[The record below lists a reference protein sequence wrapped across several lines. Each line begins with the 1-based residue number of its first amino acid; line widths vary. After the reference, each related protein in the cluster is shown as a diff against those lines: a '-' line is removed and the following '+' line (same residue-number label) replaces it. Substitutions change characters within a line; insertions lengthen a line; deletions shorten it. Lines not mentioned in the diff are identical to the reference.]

1 MAITP
6 QTDIRLLKT
15 PFEIDNKN
23 QLTFSNITAQTNYFT
38 GLPFLEEDNCT
49 YQRKDNVIRFPAH
62 IDNIINYNYVM
73 YKNEA
78 YTNKWFYAFITR
90 MEYINDNLTLIH
102 IQTDVFQT
110 WQFDIIYKKM
120 FVEREHVSDDTVG
133 THIIDESLQLGEY
146 ICNKKQNWLNDD
158 IDENAAGYTPSL
170 CVVMG
175 ATSKYDGTLQ
185 EGVLIDGIYAGLRYY
200 SFNNDSTGITAL
212 NNWLEE
218 YADASK
224 IDAIQCMFMLPKY
237 LCSGADRNDHLESG
251 TNYPRTRY
259 INHGEASS
267 INKNIDFSLANLD
280 GYVPV
285 NNKLKTYPF
294 CYMLCSNNSG
304 TDVIYRYEDFYT
316 KNGNG
321 VKTIENPKFKIR
333 SCLTPSGSTRLIPE
347 NYKGVAV
354 NDEEGINMGKFP
366 ICSWNTDVYTNW
378 LTQNG
383 VNIGLSIAGSAI
395 SGIAGYATGNPIGIA
410 SGILGVANTI
420 GEIYKESKLPPQ
432 ANGNV
437 NSGDVTAA
445 MGKNDFFF
453 YGMSI
458 KKQYAKIIDDYF
470 SAYGYKINDVKIPNI
485 TGRTNWNYVK
495 TINCNILG
503 DIPQEDLQTLKD
515 MFNSGITFWHNASTF
530 LDYSQSNSIIS

>member
-6 QTDIRLLKT
+6 HTDIRILKT

-23 QLTFSNITAQTNYFT
+23 QLTFSNITNQTNYFL
-38 GLPFLEEDNCT
+38 GLPFVEKDNCT

-62 IDNIINYNYVM
+62 IDDIISYNYVM
-73 YKNEA
+73 YKNFN
-78 YTNKWFYAFITR
+78 YSNKWFYAFITK
-90 MEYINDNLTLIH
+90 MEYVNDNLTLIY
-102 IQTDVFQT
+102 IQTDTFQT
-110 WQFDIIYKKM
+110 WQFDIVYKKM
-120 FVEREHVSDDTVG
+120 FVEREHVNDDTVG

-158 IDENAAGYTPSL
+158 IDENVTNYTPQL

-175 ATSKYDGTLQ
+175 ATSKYDGTLA

-200 SFNNDSTGITAL
+200 SFNTDSTGINAL
-212 NNWLEE
+212 NDWLEE
-218 YADASK
+218 YANASK

-237 LCSGADRNDHLESG
+237 LCNGADRNDHLEAG
-251 TNYPRTRY
+251 TNLPRTRY
-259 INHGEASS
+259 INHTSGTS
-267 INKNIDFSLANLD
+267 INKDIDFTLSTLD
-280 GYVPV
+280 GYTPV

-316 KNGNG
+316 KNGSG

-366 ICSWNTDVYTNW
+366 VCSWNTDVYINW

-383 VNIGLSIAGSAI
+383 ANIGLSVAGSI
-395 SGIAGYATGNPIGIA
+395 VS
-410 SGILGVANTI
+410 GVARSSYRKCYRSGFRNFRR
-420 GEIYKESKLPPQ
+420 SKYYWRNL
-432 ANGNV
+432 
-437 NSGDVTAA
+437 
-445 MGKNDFFF
+445 
-453 YGMSI
+453 
-458 KKQYAKIIDDYF
+458 
-470 SAYGYKINDVKIPNI
+470 
-485 TGRTNWNYVK
+485 
-495 TINCNILG
+495 
-503 DIPQEDLQTLKD
+503 
-515 MFNSGITFWHNASTF
+515 
-530 LDYSQSNSIIS
+530 